1 MPFVSFEGIDGAGKT
16 TQLRRIAQWL
26 AEGGMQVVSTK
37 EPDGGQIGTSVRAIL
52 ASERVAPLSATEEL
66 LLVFAARYDH
76 VRSVVRPALAAGAWV
91 LSDRFYDSTYALQ
104 VHGTHTLASL
114 FAAAT
119 DAVMGETVPD
129 LTFIFD
135 LEPDLAMNRRSGR
148 GATMD
153 DPAEL
158 TRDFKRIADGF
169 RAVAAREPERCQLI
183 NAAMDQDAV
192 FCEVRKSIE
201 HSGLLKVRSG
211 VSIAEQSQASGG
223 RRLT

>member
-16 TQLRRIAQWL
+16 TQLWRTAQWL
-26 AEGGMQVVSTK
+26 AESGVQVVRTK
-37 EPDGGQIGTSVRAIL
+37 EPDGGRIGASVRAIL
-52 ASERVAPLSATEEL
+52 ARKRACPLSVTEEL
-66 LLVFAARYDH
+66 LLISAARYDH
-76 VRSVVRPALAAGAWV
+76 VRSVVRPALAGGAWV

-104 VHGTHTLASL
+104 VHGTHTSTSL

-119 DAVMGETVPD
+119 NAVVGETVPD

-135 LEPDLAMNRRSGR
+135 LAPDLAMNRRRER

-169 RAVAAREPERCQLI
+169 RTVAAREPERCQLI

-201 HSGLLKVRSG
+201 RSGLLNVRSG
-211 VSIAEQSQASGG
+211 VSIAAQN
-223 RRLT
+223 